1 MKIETSR
8 SKEFRSDNSRRSHD
22 SYGGLL
28 ARLCLVVTIFAAPGC
43 ATTREGQS
51 SSQDAGRK
59 ENCSRLAAAA
69 HAYHEKINPN
79 KMLKKAKQDC
89 DAGDMMACLAIPG
102 AWPMG
107 VYFEVFL
114 APVLIPILAMDPA
127 TPCPQKPSTPQA
139 GATASD
145 SQPIDDH
152 GEPSGAQISP
162 DIQSK

>member
-1 MKIETSR
+1 MKIETPR

-28 ARLCLVVTIFAAPGC
+28 ARLCLVVTIFVAPGC
-43 ATTREGQS
+43 ATTRESQS
-51 SSQDAGRK
+51 SSPEADGK

-79 KMLKKAKQDC
+79 KMLQKAKQDC

-102 AWPMG
+102 VWPMAAF
-107 VYFEVFL
+107 YEVFL

-127 TPCPQKPSTPQA
+127 TPCPQKPSTTRA

-145 SQPIDDH
+145 SQPIVDH
-152 GEPSGAQISP
+152 GE
-162 DIQSK
+162 